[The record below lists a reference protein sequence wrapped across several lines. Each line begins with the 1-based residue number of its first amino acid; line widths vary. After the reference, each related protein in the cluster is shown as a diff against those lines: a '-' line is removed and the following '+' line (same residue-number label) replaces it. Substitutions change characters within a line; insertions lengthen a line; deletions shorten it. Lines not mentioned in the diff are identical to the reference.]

1 MILKINQF
9 ILFLVIAFC
18 HNLYAVELTSKQ
30 KQNLDKKI
38 RIIQKIAAHPTIV
51 NEVLLNNQ
59 KPIVGY
65 EQMTEE
71 DWFRLQYIDQKI
83 RFFTLTNAAKVLRE
97 EKDDSMT
104 EMFIN
109 NAVGT
114 KVAFLSKT
122 STWNHKNKMKHVEA
136 MKNKIWIGEIE
147 KDLSS
152 GSLQIQVSVP
162 ILHNQKSIGS
172 LVVGLAIQKLN

>member
-1 MILKINQF
+1 MILKFNQL
-9 ILFLVIAFC
+9 ILIFVIVFC
-18 HNLYAVELTSKQ
+18 HNLYALELTSKQ
-30 KQNLDKKI
+30 KQNLNKKI
-38 RIIQKIAAHPTIV
+38 HLIQKIAAHPTII
-51 NEVLLNNQ
+51 NEVIRNNQ
-59 KPIVGY
+59 KPIAGY
-65 EQMTEE
+65 EQMNEE
-71 DWFRLQYIDQKI
+71 DWFRLQYIDHKI
-83 RFFTLTNAAKVLRE
+83 RFFTFTNAAKILRD
-97 EKDDSMT
+97 EKDESMT

-122 STWNHKNKMKHVEA
+122 SNWNHKNKPKHLEA

-162 ILHNQKSIGS
+162 ILHNQKPIGS